1 MLRPTAIAAAALMA
15 ACGQA
20 GAEPPVATPTPA
32 DSFTTITSVTTT
44 TAIEV
49 STTAVAPAATT
60 TGPPPVET
68 RRGRLVIH
76 AVGDVNFA
84 PNSTGVFTRD
94 GFEIAWSGLRGIFE
108 SDHLTIV
115 NFECSPTQIGIPIEK
130 EWTFRCP
137 LDSLAPMR
145 AAGVEVTSLAN
156 NHAGDLGKAALV
168 DGRANLIAA
177 GFHAVGAGRDLE
189 EANQPAVIEIEG
201 WRIAVVGF
209 SSISGDTGWFAT
221 DGAPG
226 VAPASIGNITA
237 SVSAASE
244 VADVVIVMVHWG
256 LELTSQPTRGDRLRA
271 DAMIAA
277 GADVIVGHHPH
288 RLQPLE
294 IVDGVPVFWSMGN
307 FVWPY
312 LSHLQSVTAVAEIV
326 IEPDGSVRG
335 RLIPAYIESH
345 GHPELRG
352 SPDSSLVPERIAAD

>member
-20 GAEPPVATPTPA
+20 RAEPPAATP
-32 DSFTTITSVTTT
+32 TSVTTIIEVT
-44 TAIEV
+44 TPTAIEV
-49 STTAVAPAATT
+49 STTAPPPVATT
-60 TGPPPVET
+60 TSSPPAET
-68 RRGRLVIH
+68 PRGRLVIH

-84 PNSTGVFTRD
+84 PNSTVAFTRD
-94 GFEIAWSGLRGIFE
+94 GFDIAWNGLRGIFKL
-108 SDHLTIV
+108 DHLTIV

-145 AAGVEVTSLAN
+145 VAGVEVTSLAN
-156 NHAGDLGKAALV
+156 NHAGDLGKSALV
-168 DGRANLIAA
+168 DGRENLIAA
-177 GFHAVGAGRDLE
+177 GFHAVGAGRDLD
-189 EANQPAVIEIEG
+189 EANRPAIIEIEG
-201 WRIAVVGF
+201 WRIAVVGL

-221 DGAPG
+221 DRGPG
-226 VAPASIGNITA
+226 VAPASLGNITA
-237 SVSAASE
+237 SVSAAAEIS
-244 VADVVIVMVHWG
+244 DIVIVMVHWG

-312 LSHLQSVTAVAEIV
+312 LSHTQSVTAVAEIV
-326 IEPDGSVRG
+326 IEPDGSVIG

-352 SPDSSLVPERIAAD
+352 SPDPSLVPERTAAD